1 MMQDRAIVTIEHEQE
16 VVYNLLNGIIAN
28 DVEWP

>member
-1 MMQDRAIVTIEHEQE
+1 MQDRAIVTIEHEQE

-28 DVEWP
+28 DVE